1 MDLTSERTVFA
12 LVMLLQ
18 REREKK
24 IKKSCNVFCKNQ
36 ELDRVVHEA
45 IFDRKYDW
53 STEVKGRYAC
63 VKTQCTID
71 SVVQIFR
78 LVKVIQRKALCRE
91 NVGEIQLQTTKVF
104 LEIVEQI
111 DSHSDQKFDITILVK
126 MMEEKLSGNN
136 VLYLM

>member
-1 MDLTSERTVFA
+1 MVFSDISKEIVKMDLTSERTVFA

-91 NVGEIQLQTTKVF
+91 NVGEIQL
-104 LEIVEQI
+104 
-111 DSHSDQKFDITILVK
+111 
-126 MMEEKLSGNN
+126 
-136 VLYLM
+136 